1 MEVRLHG
8 RGGQG
13 GVTCAKILA
22 ATWAHLG
29 MSVQAFGDYS
39 GERSGAPVRAYL
51 RVDSAQV
58 VNRNKVYTPD
68 HVLVLDHAL
77 CDGAAVL
84 GLKPGGTLIV
94 NTLEAPADLAV
105 RFPGF
110 RIATVDA
117 TGIARTH
124 GIGTRSVVIV
134 NTTIAGA
141 FARIM
146 GLPIEALEA
155 AFTAMHV
162 ERDLSAARAAW
173 DAVLVHE
180 AVGQPNAAPAPAP
193 SGVVLDLVDQVVG
206 LAPTLRTGAWRSSRP
221 VYHTRPAPCSNACP
235 AGNDVV
241 GFTRAL
247 ATDGPEAAAAILA
260 KTSPFASVCGRVCAG
275 YCGHACNRDAM
286 DEAVNT
292 RGLERWIGDHAGIA
306 RADRPQDG
314 RRAAVI
320 GAGPAGISAAYQ
332 LARAGWRVDLIDGAE
347 RPGGL
352 LRSGIPPWRL
362 PRDVLDREVDA
373 VIAMGVRWQGGRR
386 VGPADLPELAARYDA
401 LVLAA
406 GQTRV
411 MDLDVPGRSLNG
423 IEQGLD
429 FLHDA
434 NLGLACQLSGHVVVI
449 GGGNTAMDCA
459 RSALR
464 RGADKVTVVY
474 RRTRDQMP
482 AIPEEVEE
490 AEEEGVQFR
499 FLRAPLA
506 LYGDDAVGGIEL
518 GIMDL
523 DPNGGAPALTEQ
535 RDWIACDS
543 VILAIGQRADPSA
556 LLPTGW
562 TIRHGQVHNGD
573 EALPVFATGDLATG
587 EGTVAHAIG
596 DGARIATRA
605 RAWFKECPPPGARP
619 HGVVRHSEM
628 RFSYFDAIPRLT
640 SRMRPAA
647 ERVADS
653 SEVNLG
659 IPAPQEADRCMS
671 CGHCTHCDTC
681 LVYCP
686 EGIILRV
693 DGGYAADL
701 TQCKGCGVCARECPR
716 ASIEMVAE

>member
-22 ATWAHLG
+22 ATWSHLG

-51 RVDSAQV
+51 RVDSSPV
-58 VNRNKVYTPD
+58 VNRNKVYAPD

-77 CDGAAVL
+77 CDAAAVL
-84 GLKPGGTLIV
+84 GLRPGGTLIV
-94 NTLEAPADLAV
+94 NTMEDPGALAE
-105 RFPGF
+105 RFPGY
-110 RIATVDA
+110 RTATVDA
-117 TGIARTH
+117 TGIAREH
-124 GIGTRSVVIV
+124 GIGSRSVVIV

-146 GLPIEALEA
+146 GLPFEALEA

-162 ERDLSAARAAW
+162 ERDLPAARAAW
-173 DAVLVHE
+173 DAVRVHE
-180 AVGQPNAAPAPAP
+180 AQGAPRAAPASAAAAP
-193 SGVVLDLVDQVVG
+193 ILDLVDHVVG
-206 LAPTLRTGAWRSSRP
+206 AAPALRTGAWRSTRP
-221 VYHTRPAPCSNACP
+221 VYQTRPAPCSTACP

-247 ATDGPEAAAAILA
+247 ATDGPEAASEILA
-260 KTSPFASVCGRVCAG
+260 RTSPFASVCGRVCAG
-275 YCGHACNRDAM
+275 YCGHACNREAM

-292 RGLERWIGDHAGIA
+292 RGIERWIGDHATIA
-306 RADRPQDG
+306 RADQPQTG

-332 LARAGWRVDLIDGAE
+332 LARAGWRVDLLDAAD

-362 PRDVLDREVDA
+362 PREVLDREVDA
-373 VIAMGVRWQGGRR
+373 VLAMGVHWQGGRR
-386 VGPADLPELAARYDA
+386 VGPAELPALAGEYDA
-401 LVLAA
+401 VILAT
-406 GQTRV
+406 GQSKV
-411 MDLDVPGRSLNG
+411 MDLDVPGRELNG
-423 IEQGLD
+423 IEQGLE

-434 NLGLACQLSGHVVVI
+434 NLGLATQISGHVVVI

-464 RGADKVTVVY
+464 RGAAQVTVVY
-474 RRTRDQMP
+474 RRTRAEMP

-499 FLRAPLA
+499 FLRAPLGV
-506 LYGDDAVGGIEL
+506 YGSDLVGGVEL
-518 GIMDL
+518 AVMESN
-523 DPNGGAPALTEQ
+523 PNGGAPTMSEG

-543 VILAIGQRADPSA
+543 VILAIGQRADPA
-556 LLPTGW
+556 TLLPEGW
-562 TIRHGQVHNGD
+562 TIRHGQVHAL
-573 EALPVFATGDLATG
+573 ETPLPVFATGDLATG

-596 DGARIATRA
+596 DGARIALQA
-605 RAWFKECPPPGARP
+605 RAWFDECKPAGPRP
-619 HGVVRHSEM
+619 KGVVRHSEM
-628 RFSYFDAIPRLT
+628 RFSYFDAIPRLPA
-640 SRMRPAA
+640 RKRPAA
-647 ERVADS
+647 ERVAHS
-653 SEVNLG
+653 TEVDLG
-659 IPAPQEADRCMS
+659 IEDGREADRCMS

-686 EGIILRV
+686 EGIILRAGDGYGV
-693 DGGYAADL
+693 DL
-701 TQCKGCGVCARECPR
+701 SQCKGCGVCARECPR
-716 ASIEMVAE
+716 ASIQMVAE